1 MPKINLARALKEKK
15 RIISRIQEIVSCR
28 HENVYEKD
36 EAPQLDL
43 RCKADEM
50 RFLKGLLVN
59 LKTHIAKANAEK
71 GICERVYEMEE
82 LKQEL
87 QFFERLDTTTTPRKE
102 RNPMTGEIKLIPRMA
117 FFSFEEVENIKRD
130 IKTRLNELQDE
141 IDEINGSTF
150 IEYEADL
157 IK

>member
-15 RIISRIQEIVSCR
+15 RIISRIQEIVSFR
-28 HENVYEKD
+28 YENVYEDGEKPQTNLLQKFD
-36 EAPQLDL
+36 EL
-43 RCKADEM
+43 RY
-50 RFLKGLLVN
+50 LKGLLVS
-59 LKTHIAKANAEK
+59 LKTLIAKANAEK

-87 QFFERLDTTTTPRKE
+87 NLFERLDTNTTPRKE

-117 FFSFEEVENIKRD
+117 FFPFEDVENNKKD
-130 IKTRLNELQDE
+130 IKARLNELQDE

-157 IK
+157 IH

>member
-28 HENVYEKD
+28 HENVYEED

-59 LKTHIAKANAEK
+59 LKTHIAKANAERTVMTS
-71 GICERVYEMEE
+71 ERMV
-82 LKQEL
+82 
-87 QFFERLDTTTTPRKE
+87 DTIPTYTVFIKSLPRFAAVKAS
-102 RNPMTGEIKLIPRMA
+102 R
-117 FFSFEEVENIKRD
+117 
-130 IKTRLNELQDE
+130 
-141 IDEINGSTF
+141 
-150 IEYEADL
+150 
-157 IK
+157 